1 MNQILDEIDLI
12 YIQYHGTIL
21 SDLKSKEKEFEKRL
35 IYYLYKLSNTYNGTI
50 DYSIPGVVFVTFN
63 KNDLKPLNKYNF
75 YFESGIF
82 RCNNQINFHQKY
94 SSFEITDINDE
105 TIYDIIHDF
114 IINIPLEQYV
124 DDESS
129 NPF

>member
-1 MNQILDEIDLI
+1 MNQILDEIDSI
-12 YIQYHGTIL
+12 YIEYHGIVL
-21 SDLKSKEKEFEKRL
+21 SDLKLKEKEFEKRM
-35 IYYLYKLSNTYNGTI
+35 IYYLYQLSNTYHGTI

-63 KNDLKPLNKYNF
+63 KNGLKPLNKYNF

-94 SSFEITDINDE
+94 SSFEITEINDA
-105 TIYDIIHDF
+105 TIYDTIHDF
-114 IINIPLEQYV
+114 IMNIPLEKNSI
-124 DDESS
+124 ESS